1 MAGMEGYTR
10 LPSRSKGQVIESKLG
25 AEFLNQR
32 VAYKGIFDLNELYK
46 IIYDWLVSR
55 GFQVHESKYQSA
67 VMDHGGK
74 DIRFEW
80 YADRKGTEL
89 VMVIM
94 KLHFKLADL
103 QQIEVEKNGEKKKLV
118 KGYLFIRITQD
129 CEFDFNERYSY
140 NKWHQT
146 ILKFMT
152 EWMMQKKIETYWED
166 KARFKAY
173 ELANVIK
180 ESLDMMTKGNEH
192 YDVW

>member
-25 AEFLNQR
+25 VEYLNQR
-32 VAYKGIFDLNELYK
+32 VAYKGIFDMNELYK

-55 GFQVHESKYQSA
+55 GFQVHESKYGSA
-67 VMDHGGK
+67 TMTSGGK
-74 DIRFEW
+74 ELKFEW
-80 YADRKGTEL
+80 IAERKGTEL
-89 VMVIM
+89 VLVTM
-94 KLHFKLADL
+94 KIHFNVKDM
-103 QQIEVEKNGEKKKLV
+103 QPVEVMKDGEKKKLV
-118 KGYLFIRITQD
+118 KGYLFIRISYD

-140 NKWHQT
+140 TKLHQVL
-146 ILKFMT
+146 LKFMT

-166 KARFKAY
+166 KARFKTY

-180 ESLDMMTKGNEH
+180 ESLDFMTKGNEH